1 MKQEILTRKNIVLVL
16 TALSFIYVIH
26 GVADAEELRFID
38 GETTIREIAE
48 NAAVGTNVGA
58 PLQFSNNTCRRF
70 RLLGPDA
77 GSFMLTRVYRGVQ
90 LKTRST
96 FDYEARNSYE
106 VSVTASSA
114 GGSDTITVT
123 INVTNVNAAPM
134 FAEANSIHRS
144 IPESTTSG
152 TNIGNPVSAIDPD
165 GDSTLTY
172 NLGGV
177 NAGMFGI
184 DSSTGQLKTQAL
196 LDYEAFESE
205 PRAYFINVHASDGA
219 MSTEIDVRIDV
230 EPVNEF
236 APMFIEGDAATR
248 EIGEKALIGANV
260 GEPVSA
266 SDQDMGDVLVYSLR
280 DTDLNV
286 FRINSSTGQLRT
298 KALLDYETK
307 PGYTMKVL
315 VSDGSQVDS
324 IIVTVHVL
332 SEEVASAPTT
342 NRNRTDFFLDMAV
355 PKTVDGNAVQTQLQ
369 KLRDHSDGS
378 LKDQRAIA
386 LLEMAL
392 ALMRPDKTVLLPN
405 YPNPF
410 NPETWIPYRLA
421 KAADVQIT
429 VYNAHGTVVRHLELG
444 HQSVGYYTSQSHAAY
459 WDGCNDFGESV
470 TSGIYFYQLQADT
483 VSPLRKMVILK

>member
-1 MKQEILTRKNIVLVL
+1 M
-16 TALSFIYVIH
+16 
-26 GVADAEELRFID
+26 
-38 GETTIREIAE
+38 
-48 NAAVGTNVGA
+48 
-58 PLQFSNNTCRRF
+58 
-70 RLLGPDA
+70 
-77 GSFMLTRVYRGVQ
+77 
-90 LKTRST
+90 
-96 FDYEARNSYE
+96 
-106 VSVTASSA
+106 
-114 GGSDTITVT
+114 
-123 INVTNVNAAPM
+123 
-134 FAEANSIHRS
+134 
-144 IPESTTSG
+144 
-152 TNIGNPVSAIDPD
+152 
-165 GDSTLTY
+165 
-172 NLGGV
+172 
-177 NAGMFGI
+177 
-184 DSSTGQLKTQAL
+184 KTQAL

-219 MSTEIDVRIDV
+219 MSDEIDVRIDV

-248 EIGEKALIGANV
+248 EIGEKASIGATV

-298 KALLDYETK
+298 KAVLDYETK

-332 SEEVASAPTT
+332 SEEVASAPTM

-392 ALMRPDKTVLLPN
+392 ASMRPDKTVLLSN

-470 TSGIYFYQLQADT
+470 TSSIYFYQLQADT